1 MAEVITPII
10 RNLRQTFIPKPS
22 SISTDDLR
30 DRRRVLSG
38 HFLPGEVGGLRTPG
52 PDGGG
57 RRSEPPG
64 EAGAVV
70 KAISSSGGGSG
81 PSPRYSR
88 YPVNSTRSPELRRG
102 PDHPPTVGR
111 YVVGGRPPRLTDSII
126 LAERVHAALVELS
139 DGSSTFTGCDEAG
152 RPLIGHNHAF
162 ILPESV
168 EALGRGRE
176 GEVTSVTV
184 YAPGGF
190 GSRERTALEAL
201 REVRGDGIV
210 ADLTLLA
217 LGFPGDF
224 GGADPAKGGSPL
236 LAESKTWTSRTPFIP
251 TRHPKATRAGAAKLD
266 PSGRQIAGP
275 EHELLRLLALA
286 GFPEPVAVEPVS
298 FTEIAGER
306 VGWSSFRRARNSGDG
321 RRAGSAGYGFRIE
334 FAEPVRGPVALGY
347 GAHFGMGG
355 FEAEEPRCIDP
366 GKSIII

>member
-1 MAEVITPII
+1 MRDGVAAGFHGEIF
-10 RNLRQTFIPKPS
+10 RQREEGGSRLAGPESGGIGRLPS
-22 SISTDDLR
+22 
-30 DRRRVLSG
+30 
-38 HFLPGEVGGLRTPG
+38 
-52 PDGGG
+52 
-57 RRSEPPG
+57 G
-64 EAGAVV
+64 EAGAAL
-70 KAISSSGGGSG
+70 KAISSSEDRSG

-88 YPVNSTRSPELRRG
+88 YPMNSMRSPELRRG
-102 PDHPPTVGR
+102 LIPGPTVGR
-111 YVVGGRPPRLTDSII
+111 FALAGRSPRLTDAIV

-139 DGSSTFTGCDEAG
+139 DGSATFTGCDGEG
-152 RPLIGHNHAF
+152 RPLSGHNHAF

-184 YAPGGF
+184 YAPAGF
-190 GSRERTALEAL
+190 GSRETAALEAL
-201 REVRGDGIV
+201 REVRGDGIA

-224 GGADPAKGGSPL
+224 GGTDAARGGSPL

-286 GFPEPVAVEPVS
+286 GFPEPAAVEAVS
-298 FTEIAGER
+298 FTDIAGER
-306 VGWSSFRRARNSGDG
+306 VGWSSFRRARNRGDG

-334 FAEPVRGPVALGY
+334 FAESVRGPVAVGY
-347 GAHFGMGG
+347 GAYFGMGG
-355 FEAEEPRCIDP
+355 LRMEIDYRA
-366 GKSIII
+366 GNYYGC